1 MGHPSVHI
9 YPFMFTCNKDLK
21 QNQECVI
28 SQKSLVSVYQKYNST
43 FSILIAIQ
51 FSEDWLNPYDNEKT
65 ELSDHSKDEEALYQ

>member
-1 MGHPSVHI
+1 MICESYESWISSTTSAELSLCVHI

-51 FSEDWLNPYDNEKT
+51 FSEDWLNLYD
-65 ELSDHSKDEEALYQ
+65 DE